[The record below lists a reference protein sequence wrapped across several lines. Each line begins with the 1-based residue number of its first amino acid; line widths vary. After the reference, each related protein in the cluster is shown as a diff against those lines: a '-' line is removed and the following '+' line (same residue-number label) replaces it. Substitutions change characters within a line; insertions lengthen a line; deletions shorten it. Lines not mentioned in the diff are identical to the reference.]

1 MPFGANLL
9 MRITGV
15 WPTVSRMLANF
26 AIGSS
31 SVHHCPTDD
40 IGHEG
45 RLHTGVPGLGR
56 LRVTQSRRCVD
67 GSARRAPTIYAQE
80 KFIGREQ
87 SQQAACLAE
96 KGSP

>member
-40 IGHEG
+40 IGHKG
-45 RLHTGVPGLGR
+45 RLHTGVPGPASACDANQA
-56 LRVTQSRRCVD
+56 LRRWICA
-67 GSARRAPTIYAQE
+67 ARAHDLCAGKIHRP
-80 KFIGREQ
+80 
-87 SQQAACLAE
+87 
-96 KGSP
+96 